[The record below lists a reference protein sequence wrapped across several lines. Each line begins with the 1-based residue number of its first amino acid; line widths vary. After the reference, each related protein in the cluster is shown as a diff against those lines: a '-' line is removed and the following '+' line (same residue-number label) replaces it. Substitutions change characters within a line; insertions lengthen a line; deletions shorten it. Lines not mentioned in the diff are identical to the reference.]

1 MAVFQSRDF
10 SLTVLVVSVTLK
22 LFSLICMRLFFYF
35 ILFFIVCTF
44 ELLIKECMTTI
55 LEGSTLGKVFYIV
68 VHNVACPFIFSPFP
82 HDEERR
88 PSLVHTASA

>member
-22 LFSLICMRLFFYF
+22 LFSLICMCLFFYF
-35 ILFFIVCTF
+35 IFFIICTF

-55 LEGSTLGKVFYIV
+55 LEVSTLGKVFYIV
-68 VHNVACPFIFSPFP
+68 VHNEACPFIFSPFP